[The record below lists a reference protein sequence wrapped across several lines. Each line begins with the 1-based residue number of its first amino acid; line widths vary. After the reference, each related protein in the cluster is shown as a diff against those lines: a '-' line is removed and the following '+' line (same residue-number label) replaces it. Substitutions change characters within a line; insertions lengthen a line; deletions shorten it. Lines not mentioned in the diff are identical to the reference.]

1 MTKQVEQ
8 YRVMADPETG
18 EWLDEPEYVGVVDL
32 DEWHTRQDNHTVHFD
47 TYEVSNEDD
56 VTTTTRAIEVVWSY

>member
-18 EWLDEPEYVGVVDL
+18 EWLGEPEYVGVVDL
-32 DEWHTRQDNHTVHFD
+32 DEWHTKRDDHTVHFD